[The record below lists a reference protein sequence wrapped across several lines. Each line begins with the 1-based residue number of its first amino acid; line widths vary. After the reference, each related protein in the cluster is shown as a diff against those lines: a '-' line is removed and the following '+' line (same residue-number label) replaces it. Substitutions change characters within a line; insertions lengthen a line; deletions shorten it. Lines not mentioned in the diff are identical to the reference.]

1 MKIKKSELTKII
13 ASEVEKVLSYRDN
26 NYEKKVDDFYE
37 YLDRNAE
44 KYTNEDLI
52 NEIEYNS
59 IDLSGEIELDR
70 KSLMILKNEG
80 YDFNRL
86 QSKLQLDIN
95 VDYLDL
101 DDTSFNA
108 YLSLRKYDDFVEML
122 EFLKDNYEDIYEYV
136 VAQMESAVE
145 KEFDRTFGTNGL
157 FWVHSHLVE
166 FDDYDR
172 IDISL
177 YINHNKLYKFDII
190 EPNFY
195 YYFEDSRDLDEALE
209 LYEDIHN
216 G

>member
-13 ASEVEKVLSYRDN
+13 ASEVEKILSYRDN
-26 NYEKKVDDFYE
+26 NYNEKVDDFYD
-37 YLDRNAE
+37 YLDKNAE

-59 IDLSGEIELDR
+59 IDLSGEIELDT

-122 EFLKDNYEDIYEYV
+122 EFLKDNYKNIYEDIV
-136 VAQMESAVE
+136 SQMESAVE

-157 FWVHSHLVE
+157 FWVQAHLVE

>member
-52 NEIEYNS
+52 KEIEYNS
-59 IDLSGEIELDR
+59 IDLSGEIELDT
-70 KSLMILKNEG
+70 KSLRILKTEG

-108 YLSLRKYDDFVEML
+108 YLSLHKYDNFVEML
-122 EFLKDNYEDIYEYV
+122 EFLKDNYKNIYEDIV
-136 VAQMESAVE
+136 SQMESAVE

-157 FWVHSHLVE
+157 FWVQAHLVE
-166 FDDYDR
+166 FNDYDR

-177 YINHNKLYKFDII
+177 YINHNKLYKFDLI
-190 EPNFY
+190 EPDFY
-195 YYFEDSRDLDEALE
+195 YYFEDSRDLEEAIE
-209 LYEDIHN
+209 LYEDIYN